1 MKPDRPT
8 DADDVRR
15 LISALADGE
24 ADADECGRAVDAWAE
39 GGSLAQRSWHAYHLI
54 GDALR
59 SEDLCSAPGHDQA
72 FLERLR
78 SRLAAE
84 PAVPAFAV
92 ASAPLSAGGPSTR
105 GRRWLVP
112 MALAAGL
119 MALASALVLEL
130 GAGAPASSAP
140 VLAAVPAAAPALAA
154 AGSEPAVA
162 VLETSAQ
169 GDRIVRDARLDRY
182 LRAHRDYGAALP
194 GALPGGSGRSIVTAS
209 LER

>member
-1 MKPDRPT
+1 MNPDSP
-8 DADDVRR
+8 ADDVRW

-24 ADADECGRAVDAWAE
+24 ADADECGRAVVAWTE
-39 GGSLAQRSWHAYHLI
+39 RGSLARRSWHAYHLI

-59 SEDLCSAPGHDQA
+59 SEDLCSAPGHDRA

-84 PAVPAFAV
+84 PAVPVV
-92 ASAPLSAGGPSTR
+92 AAAAAPLISAGGQPA
-105 GRRWLVP
+105 RRQRWVVP
-112 MALAAGL
+112 MALAAGVMVL
-119 MALASALVLEL
+119 VSALVLEL
-130 GAGAPASSAP
+130 GGGGPASSAP
-140 VLAAVPAAAPALAA
+140 VLAAVPAAATAVAA
-154 AGSEPAVA
+154 AGTVPAVA